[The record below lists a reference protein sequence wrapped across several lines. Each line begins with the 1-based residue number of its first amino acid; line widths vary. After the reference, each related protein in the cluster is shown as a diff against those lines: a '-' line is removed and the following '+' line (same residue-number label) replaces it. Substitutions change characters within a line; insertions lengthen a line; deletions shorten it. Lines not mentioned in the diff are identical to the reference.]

1 MKRGIISI
9 ALSVGVGMAQLPA
22 QEGTIYSLSLEQA
35 VEMGLNN
42 HQQLKIAQTRLQVSD
57 EQIRVSKSQ
66 QLPSVS
72 FSANAFYLGDALLL
86 DTDLSKVA
94 TVDMPHFGN
103 SFGLQASQ
111 LLYKG
116 GIIKKSIEMAE
127 LQKQLAELDL
137 VANEQDIKFLV
148 ISNYLDICKLIN
160 QTQVLEQNKILAEQ
174 LHDNISRL
182 YGEDMI
188 TRNEVIRAELLI
200 KNLNQ
205 VILTM
210 KNNHA
215 ILSNRMSYALGLPND
230 ILIMPVENLNADIR
244 MQSQG
249 YYADIAVENHPA
261 LRSAAKNIEIAEMNI
276 GIQRTNK
283 FPSLSAFAGYN
294 MQRPLTSSTP
304 IMDMY
309 NNTWQAGI
317 SLNFNIDQLFK
328 AERQVNMSRT
338 QANMS
343 REAFTFVQQNVEIGV
358 NAAYLKCIE
367 AEQQIL
373 LMDES
378 KKLAE
383 ENYEIVRNKY
393 LNQLAI
399 TAEMTDASNAKL
411 NVELEY
417 ANAVINA
424 MFQYYNLMK
433 STGNL

>member
-1 MKRGIISI
+1 MKKIVISVALGLGI
-9 ALSVGVGMAQLPA
+9 MQLDA
-22 QEGTIYSLSLEQA
+22 QELVPYSLSLQQA
-35 VEMGLNN
+35 IEMGLNN
-42 HQQLKIAQTRLQVSD
+42 HQQLKIAQSRIQVSD
-57 EQIRVSKSQ
+57 EQINVSKSQ
-66 QLPSVS
+66 QLPTVS
-72 FSANAFYLGDALLL
+72 FSANAFYLGDALIL
-86 DTDLSKVA
+86 DSDWSKVQ

-103 SFGLQASQ
+103 TFGLQASQ

-116 GIIKKSIEMAE
+116 GVIKKSIEMAE
-127 LQKQLAELDL
+127 LQKQLAELDFA
-137 VANEQDIKFLV
+137 ANEQDIKFL
-148 ISNYLDICKLIN
+148 ITSNYLDICKLIN
-160 QTQVLEQNKILAEQ
+160 QTQVLEQNRMLAEQ
-174 LHDNISRL
+174 LHGNIAKL
-182 YGEDMI
+182 YEEEMI
-188 TRNEVIRAELLI
+188 TRNEIIRAELQI
-200 KNLNQ
+200 KNLTQ
-205 VILTM
+205 AILTM

-215 ILSNRMSYALGLPND
+215 ILSNQMSYALGLPNN
-230 ILIMPVENLNADIR
+230 ILIMPVENIHADVI

-249 YYADIAVENHPA
+249 NYTETALYQHPA
-261 LRSAAKNIEIAEMNI
+261 LRSAEKNIEIADKNVT
-276 GIQRTNK
+276 IQKTNM
-283 FPSLSAFAGYN
+283 FPAVSAFAGYN

-304 IMDMY
+304 VMDMY

-328 AERQVNMSRT
+328 AKRQVSLSQS

-343 REAFTFVQQNVEIGV
+343 REALTFVQQNVEIGV

-367 AEQQIL
+367 AQQQVL
-373 LMDES
+373 LADEA

-399 TAEMTDASNAKL
+399 TAEMTDASNAKI

-424 MFQYYNLMK
+424 MFQYYNLLK

>member
-1 MKRGIISI
+1 MK
-9 ALSVGVGMAQLPA
+9 SVVLLAVLGLGMAQLQA
-22 QEGTIYSLSLEQA
+22 QDFTPYSLSLNQA
-35 VEMGLNN
+35 LEMGLNN
-42 HQQLKIAQTRLQVSD
+42 HQQLKIAQSRIQVSD
-57 EQIRVSKSQ
+57 EQVNVSKSQ

-72 FSANAFYLGDALLL
+72 FSANAFYLGDALIL
-86 DTDLSKVA
+86 DSDWSKVQ

-103 SFGLQASQ
+103 TFGLQASQ

-116 GIIKKSIEMAE
+116 GVIKKSIEMAE
-127 LQKQLAELDL
+127 LQKQIAELDFA
-137 VANEQDIKFLV
+137 ANQQDIKFLI

-160 QTQVLEQNKILAEQ
+160 QTQVLEQNRTLAEQ
-174 LHDNISRL
+174 LHGNIEKL
-182 YGEDMI
+182 YEEEMV
-188 TRNEVIRAELLI
+188 TRNEIIRAELLI
-200 KNLNQ
+200 KNLTQ
-205 VILTM
+205 AILTM

-215 ILSNRMSYALGLPND
+215 ILSNQMSYALGLPNNILIIPIESIKPD
-230 ILIMPVENLNADIR
+230 ILV
-244 MQSQG
+244 QSQVQ
-249 YYADIAVENHPA
+249 YTETAMFQHPA
-261 LRSAAKNIEIAEMNI
+261 LRSAEKNIEIADKNI
-276 GIQRTNK
+276 SIQKTNIL
-283 FPSLSAFAGYN
+283 PAVSAFAGYN

-304 IMDMY
+304 VMDMY

-328 AERQVNMSRT
+328 AKRQVSLSQT

-343 REAFTFVQQNVEIGV
+343 REALTFVQQNVEIGV

-367 AEQQIL
+367 AQQQVML
-373 LMDES
+373 VDDA

-411 NVELEY
+411 NAELEY

-424 MFQYYNLMK
+424 TFQYYNLMK
-433 STGNL
+433 STGSL